1 MRKAQAVLEYL
12 FIIAVAIIVLIILYS
27 VHPQSTSG
35 DVKTLGSTIINTTSN
50 LTDEVRNKY
59 NNL

>member
-1 MRKAQAVLEYL
+1 MRRAQAALEYL
-12 FIIAVAIIVLIILYS
+12 FIIAVAIIVLIILYRA
-27 VHPQSTSG
+27 HPQSTSG

-50 LTDEVRNKY
+50 LTEKVKNEY